1 MERISLETQTLY
13 NELMEQLSAQEAHR
27 SIGHLSGTFVTKKV
41 KGGIYYY
48 FQYSTPG
55 GVLKQV
61 YLGKEDAVLRRVL
74 EKFEKERPQSLAE
87 QKNIQRLCAQLRVG
101 GALVTDASS
110 GRVLKALAD
119 AGVFHGRGVLVGTHA
134 FSVLGNL
141 LGYRWEGAGLKTQDV
156 DLASPAVL
164 DVVVPENST
173 DIPKALESLEMGFLP
188 VPGFHP
194 SAPSTS
200 FKVRGQALRV
210 DLLTPEQ
217 GPHRKKSVLI
227 PRWNAWAQPLRYL
240 DYLLEDTV
248 RGAVIDGGGILVNV
262 PAPARFALHKLIVS
276 QERSV
281 AFHGKREKD
290 LRQAAQILE
299 VLAAERPGDLT
310 MAWKNLKG
318 RGGAW
323 VKKAKAGLSALRR
336 GSQRNYVSLFE

>member
-27 SIGHLSGTFVTKKV
+27 SIGHLPGTFVTKKV

-55 GVLKQV
+55 GVLKQI
-61 YLGKEDAVLRRVL
+61 YLGKEDAVLQRVL
-74 EKFEKERPQSLAE
+74 EKFEKERPLFLAE

-119 AGVFHGRGVLVGTHA
+119 AGVFQGGGVLVGTHA

-164 DVVVPENST
+164 DVAVPENSA

-188 VPGFHP
+188 VTGFHP
-194 SAPSTS
+194 SDPSTS

-217 GPHRKKSVLI
+217 SPHRKKSVLI

-248 RGAVIDGGGILVNV
+248 RGAVIDGGGILVYV
-262 PAPARFALHKLIVS
+262 PTPARFALHKLIVS

-281 AFHGKREKD
+281 AFHGKGEKD

-318 RGGAW
+318 RGVDW

-336 GSQRNYVSLFE
+336 WSQRDYVSLFE